1 MNKKLDLA
9 SLFFSLLALLLLFL
23 NHFMFVSES
32 RVTKKI
38 GLTASESLGANF
50 PIIIGLSILLIILLT
65 LAPCKKW
72 GSSIIALLASSNCG
86 LAILFAGQATNV
98 VSLTGDNARI
108 SMSIGCYLY
117 IICNYLILYKTNLSI
132 PKTWQRIANYLPGMG
147 IAAYSFFSGQLD
159 GLSIMVEYYSR
170 QSKFHTEL
178 WKHLIMVARV
188 IISAIILSVPLVWLG
203 HQYPRWRELIASFL
217 NTIESIPSIA
227 FIFLLVF
234 PLSYLNRHLPFA
246 EAIGISGLGA
256 APVYVAL
263 LCYALF
269 QIVNNMYGALDSID
283 SKYIEVG
290 RGMGMTKQQ
299 VFWNIELPLILPVMV
314 SGIRLALTMTIA
326 GTTLGAYA
334 GYGGLGSFILSGS
347 KGFAIDQILLGTF
360 PILFM
365 ILMSDALLRL
375 LNYLLIYFRRKRGE
389 VQL

>member
-9 SLFFSLLALLLLFL
+9 SLFFSLFALLLLFL

-32 RVTKKI
+32 RVTQKI
-38 GLTASESLGANF
+38 GLTASKSLGANF
-50 PIIIGLSILLIILLT
+50 PIIVGLSILLVALVALSRQK
-65 LAPCKKW
+65 LWAH
-72 GSSIIALLASSNCG
+72 SLSALLASTNCG
-86 LAILFAGQATNV
+86 LALLFAGQATNV
-98 VSLTGDNARI
+98 VALTGDNARI

-117 IICNYLILYKTNLSI
+117 MICNYLILYKTNRSM
-132 PKTWQRIANYLPGMG
+132 TTSWQRLVNYLPGLG

-159 GLSIMVEYYSR
+159 GLSIMVEYYNR
-170 QSKFHTEL
+170 QSKFHTEF
-178 WKHLIMVARV
+178 WKHLSMVIRV
-188 IISAIILSVPLVWLG
+188 ILSAIVLSLPLVWLG
-203 HQYPRWRELIASFL
+203 HRYPRWRGWIAGFL

-283 SKYIEVG
+283 GKYIEVG
-290 RGMGMTKQQ
+290 RAMGMTKRQ
-299 VFWNIELPLILPVMV
+299 VFFQVELPLILPVML

-365 ILMSDALLRL
+365 ILVSDALLRF
-375 LNYLLIYFRRKRGE
+375 LNYLLIAFRRKRGE